1 VTESAPALHP
11 RATQGRDT
19 GDVNPTMT
27 DLHDHYRR
35 RVDDA
40 VADDRA
46 DVIREL
52 NEAYV
57 EEALR
62 LILATA

>member
-1 VTESAPALHP
+1 
-11 RATQGRDT
+11 
-19 GDVNPTMT
+19 VNPTMT
-27 DLHDHYRR
+27 DLHDHYVS
-35 RVDDA
+35 RVNEA

-52 NEAYV
+52 NETYV

>member
-1 VTESAPALHP
+1 
-11 RATQGRDT
+11 
-19 GDVNPTMT
+19 MT
-27 DLHDHYRR
+27 HLRDHYVRQ
-35 RVDDA
+35 VNAA

>member
-1 VTESAPALHP
+1 MTESAAVLPTPAP
-11 RATQGRDT
+11 GGRDT

-27 DLHDHYRR
+27 EMHDHYVR
-35 RVDDA
+35 RVNEA
-40 VADDRA
+40 VAADRT

-52 NEAYV
+52 NEDYV
-57 EEALR
+57 EETLR